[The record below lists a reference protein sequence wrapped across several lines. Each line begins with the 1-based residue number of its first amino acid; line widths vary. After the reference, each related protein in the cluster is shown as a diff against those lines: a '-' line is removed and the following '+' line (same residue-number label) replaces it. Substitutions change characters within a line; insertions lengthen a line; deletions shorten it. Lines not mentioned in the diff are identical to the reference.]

1 MHIRLAPLF
10 ALINNLI
17 EIRLDAWKLLWK
29 YKRPIPYKASNI
41 GIWNDILSAVSY
53 FAVLTNVK
61 SSVLNKNYRN
71 IYFLG
76 NSHCLDIG
84 IYSKNGLSFNRINRN
99 KS

>member
-1 MHIRLAPLF
+1 
-10 ALINNLI
+10 LINNLI

-71 IYFLG
+71 IF
-76 NSHCLDIG
+76 S
-84 IYSKNGLSFNRINRN
+84 RQ
-99 KS
+99 